1 MHYIKNT
8 IKCLMIFVLCSCN
21 NISMKYEKYDEDS
34 IQHILDSLTRIKSEN
49 DTVLINH
56 VDSAFLKR
64 Y

>member
-1 MHYIKNT
+1 
-8 IKCLMIFVLCSCN
+8 MIFALCSCN

>member
-1 MHYIKNT
+1 
-8 IKCLMIFVLCSCN
+8 MIFVLCSCN

-56 VDSAFLKR
+56 VDSTFLKR